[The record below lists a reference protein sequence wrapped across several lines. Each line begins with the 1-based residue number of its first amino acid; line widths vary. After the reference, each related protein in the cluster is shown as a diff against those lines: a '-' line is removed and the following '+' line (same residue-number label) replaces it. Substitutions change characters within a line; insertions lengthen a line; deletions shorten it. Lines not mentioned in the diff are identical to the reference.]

1 MLLGEIVASG
11 DTLKLLTHVATVVAV
26 DACTFRIQRHVG
38 RYGACA
44 PNGIIAAVD
53 LSYFT
58 TLMTRKATY
67 QWNRAFYADEW
78 DSSVALVPVKM
89 EYRVTSSAPYLL
101 SFLSTGYWT
110 QRVGYNVECFE
121 VGTAGED
128 MNRSTAC
135 TMQVRKSR
143 ARGVLTV
150 REAIV
155 DRWIGGP
162 RTRGAPPGRQ
172 RDAYEALAMMNTLMG
187 THGVYDTAL
196 NLATE
201 LSRGFHLGAVVD
213 GEGSSSQGLMC
224 FGEDMISGRRFGING
239 PRVKQYGF
247 DDPDTVSGQVE
258 WARRYNTS
266 PSGML
271 AEGMAVAEGYLGG
284 VWPHARTFACNSFSV
299 VVSTADHELRIA
311 RALQLIE
318 PGTPSVVPRHGRS
331 LSFWLSGNALLLAG
345 VTWGAYLSS
354 GANWAMINGMLTPSS
369 EMTTSIKAL
378 VPLVTNRVIN
388 CVDTKRRLYRNGNQW
403 MTYAATTQASS
414 TDDERCIIQI
424 QIDYRDVLE
433 HFGKFYYHNTKSWLS
448 KTIERRQLEIHEAQQ

>member
-1 MLLGEIVASG
+1 MKQIDCLHHAGQAVVGGPDNLLIVVLDVVVHPSDEVWFALGDGPVVHVLGRSARAGPGE
-11 DTLKLLTHVATVVAV
+11 
-26 DACTFRIQRHVG
+26 F
-38 RYGACA
+38 
-44 PNGIIAAVD
+44 P
-53 LSYFT
+53 
-58 TLMTRKATY
+58 
-67 QWNRAFYADEW
+67 
-78 DSSVALVPVKM
+78 
-89 EYRVTSSAPYLL
+89 
-101 SFLSTGYWT
+101 
-110 QRVGYNVECFE
+110 
-121 VGTAGED
+121 
-128 MNRSTAC
+128 
-135 TMQVRKSR
+135 
-143 ARGVLTV
+143 TV

-162 RTRGAPPGRQ
+162 WTRGAPPGRQ
-172 RDAYEALAMMNTLMG
+172 RDAYEALAMMNTLIG

-201 LSRGFHLGAVVD
+201 LSRGFHLGTVVD
-213 GEGSSSQGLMC
+213 GEGSSSSQGLMC

-247 DDPDTVSGQVE
+247 DDPDTVSGKVE
-258 WARRYNTS
+258 WPRRYNIS

-284 VWPHARTFACNSFSV
+284 VWPHARAFACNSFSV

-318 PGTPSVVPRHGRS
+318 QGTPSVVPRHGRS

-378 VPLVTNRVIN
+378 VPLVTN
-388 CVDTKRRLYRNGNQW
+388 K
-403 MTYAATTQASS
+403 SS
-414 TDDERCIIQI
+414 TVWTQNADCTATATS
-424 QIDYRDVLE
+424 
-433 HFGKFYYHNTKSWLS
+433 G
-448 KTIERRQLEIHEAQQ
+448 